1 MKYRYLFNQERIPI
15 FGFGTWRLGG
25 VKHADT
31 SQDDHIVQAIHNAIE
46 LGYTHID
53 TAEMYASGHTEEL
66 VGLAIRGF
74 NRQQLQIC
82 TKVWHTNLGY
92 YDVLKSFDAS
102 LKRLG
107 LDYIDIYAIHLPS
120 AHIPLAESFRALNE
134 LVERGQVRHLGVSNF
149 SVDQLKLA
157 QTYSKTPIIMSQ
169 APCSLYNRRF
179 IKNGLLNYC
188 QQNNILMAAYSP
200 FERGDLLDNPV
211 LIEIAQKYGAR
222 PAQVALNWITRQ
234 PQTMVYLMSLD
245 RGHLRENLDALDL
258 ELSPEDIQ
266 VLDELEMP
274 EEKLW
279 PQ

>member
-1 MKYRYLFNQERIPI
+1 MKYRHLFDTQRIPI

-31 SQDDHIVQAIHNAIE
+31 SQDERIIQAIRDAIE

-53 TAEMYASGHTEEL
+53 TAEMYGAGHTEEL
-66 VGLAIRGF
+66 VGQAIRGYD
-74 NRQQLQIC
+74 RHQLQIC

-92 YDVLKSFDAS
+92 YDVLKAFDAS

-107 LDYIDIYAIHLPS
+107 LDYIDIYAVHHPS
-120 AHIPLAESFRALNE
+120 AHIPLAETFRALNE
-134 LVERGQVRHLGVSNF
+134 LVESKQVRYLAVSNF

-157 QTYSKTPIIMSQ
+157 QEYSRTPIVMSQ
-169 APCSLYNRRF
+169 APCSLYNRRY

-188 QQNNILMAAYSP
+188 QQNNILMAAYTP

-211 LIEIAQKYGAR
+211 LIDIAQRYGAT
-222 PAQVALNWITRQ
+222 PAQIALNWITSQ
-234 PQTMVYLMSLD
+234 PQTMVYLMSMD
-245 RGHLRENLDALDL
+245 KGHLRENLDALDL
-258 ELSPEDIQ
+258 ELSPDDLSL
-266 VLDELEMP
+266 LDELDMP

>member
-1 MKYRYLFNQERIPI
+1 MKYRYLFDNERFPI

-31 SQDDHIVQAIHNAIE
+31 SQDERIIQAIQDAIE

-53 TAEMYASGHTEEL
+53 TAEMYGAGHTEEL
-66 VGLAIRGF
+66 VGQAIRGYDH
-74 NRQQLQIC
+74 QKLQVC

-92 YDVLKSFDAS
+92 HDVLKAFDAS

-107 LDYIDIYAIHLPS
+107 LDYVDIYAIHHPS
-120 AHIPLAESFRALNE
+120 AHIPLSETFRAMNE
-134 LVERGQVRHLGVSNF
+134 LVERQLVRYLAVSNF
-149 SVDQLKLA
+149 SVDQLRQA
-157 QTYSKTPIIMSQ
+157 QEYSRTPIIMSQ
-169 APCSLYNRRF
+169 APCSLYNRRY

-188 QQNNILMAAYSP
+188 QQNNILMAAYTP

-211 LIEIAQKYGAR
+211 LIDIAQRHGAT
-222 PAQVALNWITRQ
+222 PAQVALNWIARQ
-234 PQTMVYLMSLD
+234 PSTMVYLMSMD
-245 RGHLRENLDALDL
+245 KRHLRENLNALNL
-258 ELSPEDIQ
+258 ELSPEDIHL
-266 VLDELEMP
+266 LDELDMP